1 MRAKHAP
8 NLYDGVDSAGAP
20 GGLGSKPGTRKGPL
34 AWRPGIASAVDL
46 EDRNRRSMTLALLRR
61 ALEPRTITVLAGS
74 PETDVLAAQIRA
86 GSYRGELNVLSDE
99 TAFRSLPPC
108 DLLIAPSAAAKQVL
122 AAAGSGSAGLLVPD
136 GSAADA
142 ERLRIAARTAGIR
155 LIGPS
160 SLGLA
165 APRLGLNATA
175 VPVHLAAGSLA
186 LVAQSNSVAAGILAW
201 AARRGIGF
209 SGALVLGEG
218 TDVDIADC
226 LDHFGADPATRAI
239 LLAIDDVTDASRFLS
254 SARAAARLKPV
265 LVLRPPRLEPPWP
278 ALTHSALIVTSDAAH
293 DAAFHRAGLLRV
305 SDLDELFAAAETLG
319 RARAADAGRFAILS
333 NGEGLA
339 ALAAAR
345 LRQVGGA
352 DRQFHEPTIVR
363 TAQDYR
369 EASARLLAERDV
381 DAVLALNAP
390 LAPDDPADCAHAL
403 AEARSVSAA
412 NKPVL
417 AVWVGGGEE
426 TAAIFAAAGIP
437 SFATERDA
445 ILGFQHLTRHAR
457 LLKELMATPPAL
469 DDSAQPD
476 IVAATALVDRAIAQ
490 GRSWLEPDEV
500 AELLALFRIPTLG
513 LVIAAD
519 AEAAV
524 EAAKAQ
530 FAAGRTVALK
540 IVSPDVAHKSDVGG
554 VELDL
559 ANEQAVRNA
568 AGRMAERLRQ
578 ERPQARLTGFMVQP
592 MAHRNKARELIAGFS
607 VDPCFGPVVVF
618 GRGGTAAEL
627 IADTHV
633 ALPPLD
639 LASAEN
645 LIARTRVSRIL
656 AAYRDVPAADRR
668 AIAAVLVALGN
679 IASALPQIRAMD
691 LNPILAD
698 ASGTVAVDARV
709 VLEPDPVRRRRPAI
723 RPYPGNWTSQLA
735 LGERH
740 FLIRPMKPEDEL
752 LVGAMLGRVTA
763 EDLRLRFFA
772 PLKSFSHAFLA
783 RLTQLDYARE
793 MAFIAIE
800 EGSGE
805 AAGAVRLHADPGHV
819 EAEYA
824 ILLRSDLKG
833 IGLGRALMELII
845 DWAKAE
851 NLQRVHSQVL
861 AENAPML
868 ALCRDLGF
876 EIRTDPDDIS
886 VKSVALDLGALAG
899 KARAGARRAPRSLRP
914 RRSS

>member
-1 MRAKHAP
+1 
-8 NLYDGVDSAGAP
+8 
-20 GGLGSKPGTRKGPL
+20 
-34 AWRPGIASAVDL
+34 
-46 EDRNRRSMTLALLRR
+46 MTLALLRR
-61 ALEPRTITVLAGS
+61 ALDPARITVIGGS
-74 PETDVLAAQIRA
+74 SETDVLTAQIRS
-86 GSYRGELNVLSDE
+86 GSYRGELAVLPDVK
-99 TAFRSLPPC
+99 ALPSTPPA
-108 DLLIAPSAAAKQVL
+108 DLLIAPVAVAEQVL
-122 AAAGSGSAGLLVPD
+122 ATAAGRGCAGLLVPD
-136 GSAADA
+136 GEATDS
-142 ERLRIAARTAGIR
+142 ERLRAAAKAAGIR

-175 VPVHLAAGSLA
+175 VPVVLAAGSLA

-201 AARRGIGF
+201 AARRGIGL
-209 SGALVLGEG
+209 SGAVVLGEG
-218 TDVDIADC
+218 ADVDIADS
-226 LDHFGADPATRAI
+226 LDHFSADPSTRTI
-239 LLAIDDVTDASRFLS
+239 LLAIDDVTDAPRFLS
-254 SARAAARLKPV
+254 SARAAARIKPV
-265 LVLRPPRLEPPWP
+265 LVLKPPRREPPWP

-293 DAAFHRAGLLRV
+293 DAAFRRAGLLRV
-305 SDLDELFAAAETLG
+305 TDLDELFAAAETLG
-319 RARAADAGRFAILS
+319 RARAADAGRLAIVS

-345 LRQVGGA
+345 LRQVVGA
-352 DRQFHEPTIVR
+352 EGCLRDPEIVQ
-363 TAQDYR
+363 TAHDYR
-369 EASARLLAERDV
+369 EAVARLLAEDDV

-390 LAPDDPADCAHAL
+390 VAPADSADCARAV
-403 AEARSVSAA
+403 ARARSAA
-412 NKPVL
+412 SVGKPVL

-426 TAAIFAAAGIP
+426 IAAIFASAGIP
-437 SFATERDA
+437 SFATEQEA
-445 ILGFQHLTRHAR
+445 IVGFQHLTRHAR

-469 DDSAQPD
+469 DEGDQPD
-476 IVAATALVDRAIAQ
+476 IVAATALVDAALGE
-490 GRSWLEPDEV
+490 GRNWLEPDEV
-500 AELLALFRIPTLG
+500 SRLLALFRIPTLD

-519 AEAAV
+519 APAAA

-559 ANEQAVRNA
+559 ANADAVREA
-568 AGRMAERLRQ
+568 AERMAERLG
-578 ERPQARLTGFMVQP
+578 ELRPEARLTGFMVQP
-592 MAHRNKARELIAGFS
+592 MAHRTKAREVIAGFS
-607 VDPCFGPVVVF
+607 VDPRFGPVIVF

-627 IADTHV
+627 IADTQV

-639 LASAEN
+639 LASAES

-691 LNPILAD
+691 LNPVLAD
-698 ASGTVAVDARV
+698 ASGAVAVDARV
-709 VLEPDPVRRRRPAI
+709 VLEPDPARRRRPAI
-723 RPYPGNWTSQLA
+723 RPYPASWTLHLA
-735 LGERH
+735 LGERR

-752 LVGAMLGRVTA
+752 LLGAMLARVTS

-800 EGSGE
+800 EGSGQ

-845 DWAKAE
+845 DWARAE
-851 NLQRVHSQVL
+851 HVQRVHSQVL
-861 AENAPML
+861 AENGPML
-868 ALCRDLGF
+868 TLCRALGF
-876 EIRTDPDDIS
+876 DVALDPDDIS
-886 VKSVALDLGALAG
+886 VRRVALNLN
-899 KARAGARRAPRSLRP
+899 AP
-914 RRSS
+914 

>member
-1 MRAKHAP
+1 
-8 NLYDGVDSAGAP
+8 
-20 GGLGSKPGTRKGPL
+20 
-34 AWRPGIASAVDL
+34 
-46 EDRNRRSMTLALLRR
+46 MTLALLRR
-61 ALEPRTITVLAGS
+61 ALEPRTVVAIAGS
-74 PETDVLAAQIRA
+74 PETDVLTAQIRS
-86 GSYRGELNVLSDE
+86 G
-99 TAFRSLPPC
+99 AFRGQFTMFPDAEALPSLQGC
-108 DLLIAPSAAAKQVL
+108 DLLIAPVAAAGQVL
-122 AAAGSGSAGLLVPD
+122 AAAAGRDCAGLLVPD
-136 GSAADA
+136 GSAADREA
-142 ERLRIAARTAGIR
+142 LLSAARDAGLR

-209 SGALVLGEG
+209 SGAVVLGEG
-218 TDVDIADC
+218 ADIDIADC
-226 LDHFGADPATRAI
+226 LDHFAADPSTRTI
-239 LLAIDDVTDASRFLS
+239 LLAIDDVTDAARFLS

-265 LVLRPPRLEPPWP
+265 LVLRPPRYEPPWP

-319 RARAADAGRFAILS
+319 RARAADAGRLAIVS

-345 LRQVGGA
+345 LRQTGGI
-352 DRQFHEPTIVR
+352 DRRLREPVIVR

-369 EASARLLAERDV
+369 EAVARLLTESDV

-390 LAPDDPADCAHAL
+390 LAPDDSADCARAV
-403 AEARSVSAA
+403 AEARAQSPAR
-412 NKPVL
+412 KPAL

-426 TAAIFAAAGIP
+426 MAGIFAAAGIP
-437 SFATERDA
+437 SFATEQDA

-457 LLKELMATPPAL
+457 LLKELMATPLAL
-469 DDSAQPD
+469 EEGDQPD
-476 IVAATALVDRAIAQ
+476 ISAAAALVDRAIEQ

-500 AELLALFRIPTLG
+500 AQLLALFRIPALG
-513 LVIAAD
+513 LTIVADAAAA
-519 AEAAV
+519 AEAAG
-524 EAAKAQ
+524 AQ

-540 IVSPDVAHKSDVGG
+540 IVSPDIAHKSDVGG

-559 ANEQAVRNA
+559 ANEDAVREA
-568 AGRMAERLRQ
+568 ADRMAERLRQ
-578 ERPQARLTGFMVQP
+578 QCPETRLTGFMVQP
-592 MAHRNKARELIAGFS
+592 MAHRAKARELIAGFS
-607 VDPCFGPVVVF
+607 VDPCFGPVIVF

-698 ASGTVAVDARV
+698 ASGAVAVDARV
-709 VLEPDPVRRRRPAI
+709 VLEPDPARHRRPAI
-723 RPYPGNWTSQLA
+723 RPYPGSWTTQLA
-735 LGERH
+735 LGEHR
-740 FLIRPMKPEDEL
+740 FFIRPMKPEDEL
-752 LVGAMLGRVTA
+752 LIGAMLARVTA

-800 EGSGE
+800 EDSGD

-845 DWAKAE
+845 DWARAE
-851 NLQRVHSQVL
+851 KLQRVHSQVL
-861 AENAPML
+861 AENGPML

-876 EIRTDPDDIS
+876 EIALDPDDIS
-886 VKSVALDLGALAG
+886 IRRVTLDLGTIPG
-899 KARAGARRAPRSLRP
+899 KHKGKR
-914 RRSS
+914 

>member
-1 MRAKHAP
+1 
-8 NLYDGVDSAGAP
+8 
-20 GGLGSKPGTRKGPL
+20 
-34 AWRPGIASAVDL
+34 
-46 EDRNRRSMTLALLRR
+46 MTLALLRR
-61 ALEPRTITVLAGS
+61 ALEPRTVTAIAGS
-74 PETDVLAAQIRA
+74 PETDVLVAQIRA
-86 GSYRGELNVLSDE
+86 EPYRGELTVLSDPS
-99 TAFRSLPPC
+99 ALPALPPC
-108 DLLIAPSAAAKQVL
+108 DLLIAPVAIAEQVL
-122 AAAGSGSAGLLVPD
+122 AAAAGRGCAGLLVPD
-136 GSAADA
+136 GTAADCDRLRSAAQA
-142 ERLRIAARTAGIR
+142 AGLRL
-155 LIGPS
+155 LGPS

-165 APRLGLNATA
+165 APRLGFNATA

-186 LVAQSNSVAAGILAW
+186 LVAQSNSVAAGIMAW
-201 AARRGIGF
+201 AARRGVGL
-209 SGALVLGEG
+209 SGAVVLGEG
-218 TDVDIADC
+218 ADVDIADC
-226 LDHFGADPATRAI
+226 LDHFGADPSTRTI
-239 LLAIDDVTDASRFLS
+239 LLAIDDVTDAARFLS

-265 LVLRPPRLEPPWP
+265 LVLKPPRREPAWP

-293 DAAFHRAGLLRV
+293 EAAFHRAGLLRV

-319 RARAADAGRFAILS
+319 RARAADAGRLAIVS
-333 NGEGLA
+333 NGDGLA

-345 LRQVGGA
+345 LRQAGGV
-352 DRQFHEPTIVR
+352 DRLDREPEIVR

-369 EASARLLAERDV
+369 EAVTRLLAESDI

-390 LAPDDPADCAHAL
+390 LAPDEPADCARAV
-403 AEARSVSAA
+403 AAARSTSPAH
-412 NKPVL
+412 KPVL

-426 TAAIFAAAGIP
+426 MAGIFAAAGIP
-437 SFATERDA
+437 SFATEQDA

-457 LLKELMATPPAL
+457 LLKELMATPLAL
-469 DDSAQPD
+469 DEGDQPD
-476 IVAATALVDRAIAQ
+476 IATAAALVDQAIGQ

-500 AELLALFRIPTLG
+500 AQLLALFRIPTLG

-519 AEAAV
+519 AASAA
-524 EAAKAQ
+524 EAAKVQ

-540 IVSPDVAHKSDVGG
+540 IVSPDIAHKSDVGG

-559 ANEQAVRNA
+559 ANEEAVREA
-568 AGRMAERLRQ
+568 AGRMIVRLR
-578 ERPQARLTGFMVQP
+578 ELRPEARLTGFMVQP
-592 MAHRNKARELIAGFS
+592 MAHRAKARELIAGFA
-607 VDPCFGPVVVF
+607 VDPCFGPIIVF

-679 IASALPQIRAMD
+679 IASTLPQIRAMD

-698 ASGTVAVDARV
+698 AKGVITVDARV
-709 VLEPDPVRRRRPAI
+709 VLEPDPARRRHPAI
-723 RPYPGNWTSQLA
+723 RPYPASWTLQLA
-735 LGERH
+735 LGERR
-740 FLIRPMKPEDEL
+740 FFIRPMKPEDEL
-752 LVGAMLGRVTA
+752 PIGAMLARVTP

-800 EGSGE
+800 EGSGD

-845 DWAKAE
+845 DWARAE
-851 NLQRVHSQVL
+851 QLERVHSQVL
-861 AENAPML
+861 AENGPML

-876 EIRTDPDDIS
+876 EVRLDPEDIS
-886 VKSVALDLGALAG
+886 IRRVTLDLGTIDG
-899 KARAGARRAPRSLRP
+899 EARAKR
-914 RRSS
+914 

>member
-1 MRAKHAP
+1 
-8 NLYDGVDSAGAP
+8 
-20 GGLGSKPGTRKGPL
+20 
-34 AWRPGIASAVDL
+34 
-46 EDRNRRSMTLALLRR
+46 MTLALLRR
-61 ALEPRTITVLAGS
+61 ALEPMTVTAIAGS
-74 PETDVLAAQIRA
+74 PETDVLVAQIR
-86 GSYRGELNVLSDE
+86 SEPYRGALTVLSDGDIP
-99 TAFRSLPPC
+99 AALPPS
-108 DLLIAPSAAAKQVL
+108 DLLIAPAAVAEQIL
-122 AAAGSGSAGLLVPD
+122 AAAAGQDCAGLLVPD
-136 GSAADA
+136 GTAADA
-142 ERLRIAARTAGIR
+142 GRLRRAARAAGVR
-155 LIGPS
+155 LLGPS

-201 AARRGIGF
+201 AGRRGVGF
-209 SGALVLGEG
+209 AGAVVLGEG
-218 TDVDIADC
+218 ADVDIADC
-226 LDHFGADPATRAI
+226 LDHFGADPSTRTI
-239 LLAIDDVTDASRFLS
+239 LLAIDDVTDAARFLS

-265 LVLRPPRLEPPWP
+265 LVLKPPHYEPPWP
-278 ALTHSALIVTSDAAH
+278 ALTHSALIVTGDAAH

-319 RARAADAGRFAILS
+319 RARAADAGRLAIVS

-339 ALAAAR
+339 ALATAR
-345 LRQVGGA
+345 LRQAGGM
-352 DRQFHEPTIVR
+352 DRQLREPAIVR

-369 EASARLLAERDV
+369 EAVARLLSESDV

-390 LAPDDPADCAHAL
+390 LAPDAAVGCARAL
-403 AEARSVSAA
+403 AEARAA
-412 NKPVL
+412 SPASKPVL

-426 TAAIFAAAGIP
+426 MAGIFAAAGIP
-437 SFATERDA
+437 SFVTERDA
-445 ILGFQHLTRHAR
+445 IVGFQHLTRHAR
-457 LLKELMATPPAL
+457 LLKELMATPPVL
-469 DDSAQPD
+469 DEGDQPD
-476 IVAATALVDRAIAQ
+476 IAAAAVLVERAIAQ
-490 GRSWLEPDEV
+490 GRAWLEPDEV
-500 AELLALFRIPTLG
+500 AELLALFRIPALG
-513 LVIAAD
+513 LVIAGNA
-519 AEAAV
+519 AEAA
-524 EAAKAQ
+524 AAARAQ

-559 ANEQAVRNA
+559 ANEEAVREA
-568 AGRMAERLRQ
+568 AGRMTERLRQ
-578 ERPQARLTGFMVQP
+578 QRPEARLTGFMVQP
-592 MAHRNKARELIAGFS
+592 MAHRAKARELIAGFS
-607 VDPCFGPVVVF
+607 VDPRFGPVIVF

-639 LASAEN
+639 LASAES

-698 ASGTVAVDARV
+698 ANGVVTVDARV
-709 VLEPDPVRRRRPAI
+709 VLEPDPARRRRPAI
-723 RPYPGNWTSQLA
+723 RPYPGSWSSQLA
-735 LGERH
+735 LGERR
-740 FLIRPMKPEDEL
+740 FFIRPMKPEDEL
-752 LVGAMLGRVTA
+752 LIGAMLARVTT

-772 PLKSFSHAFLA
+772 PLKSFSHVFLA

-800 EGSGE
+800 EGSGD

-851 NLQRVHSQVL
+851 ELQRVHSQVL
-861 AENAPML
+861 AENGPML

-876 EIRTDPDDIS
+876 EITLDPDDVS
-886 VKSVALDLGALAG
+886 VKRVALDLSATGSKRPA
-899 KARAGARRAPRSLRP
+899 KRRP
-914 RRSS
+914 RRG

>member
-1 MRAKHAP
+1 
-8 NLYDGVDSAGAP
+8 
-20 GGLGSKPGTRKGPL
+20 
-34 AWRPGIASAVDL
+34 
-46 EDRNRRSMTLALLRR
+46 MTLALLRR
-61 ALEPRTITVLAGS
+61 ALEPRTVTAIAGS
-74 PETDVLAAQIRA
+74 AETDVLVTQIR
-86 GSYRGELNVLSDE
+86 SEPYRGTLTVLPDADALS
-99 TAFRSLPPC
+99 SLQPS
-108 DLLIAPSAAAKQVL
+108 DLLIAPAAMAEAVL
-122 AAAGSGSAGLLVPD
+122 VAAAGRDCAGLLVPD
-136 GSAADA
+136 GTAADS
-142 ERLRIAARTAGIR
+142 ERLRGAARAAGVR

-165 APRLGLNATA
+165 QPRLGLNATA
-175 VPVHLAAGSLA
+175 VPVRLAAGSLA

-209 SGALVLGEG
+209 SGAVVLGEG
-218 TDVDIADC
+218 ADVDIADC
-226 LDHFGADPATRAI
+226 LDHFGADPSTRTI
-239 LLAIDDVTDASRFLS
+239 LLAIDDVTDAARFLS

-265 LVLRPPRLEPPWP
+265 LALKPPRREPPWP

-319 RARAADAGRFAILS
+319 RARAADAGRLAIVS

-345 LRQVGGA
+345 LRQAGGV
-352 DRQFHEPTIVR
+352 DRVIREPEIVR

-369 EASARLLAERDV
+369 ETVARLLAESDV

-390 LAPDDPADCAHAL
+390 LAPDDSADCARAL
-403 AEARSVSAA
+403 AEARAA
-412 NKPVL
+412 APARKPVL

-426 TAAIFAAAGIP
+426 MAGIFAAAGIP
-437 SFATERDA
+437 SFATEQDA
-445 ILGFQHLTRHAR
+445 ILGFQHLTRHAG

-469 DDSAQPD
+469 EDGDQPD
-476 IVAATALVDRAIAQ
+476 IAAAAALVDRAIAQ

-500 AELLALFRIPTLG
+500 ALLLALFRIPALS
-513 LVIAAD
+513 LVIVADAGAA
-519 AEAAV
+519 AEAAS
-524 EAAKAQ
+524 AQ

-540 IVSPDVAHKSDVGG
+540 IVSPDIAHKSDVGG

-559 ANEQAVRNA
+559 ANERAVREA
-568 AGRMAERLRQ
+568 AERMTERFRQ
-578 ERPQARLTGFMVQP
+578 QCPEARLTGFMVQP
-592 MAHRNKARELIAGFS
+592 MAHRTKARELIAGFS
-607 VDPCFGPVVVF
+607 VDPCFGPVIVF

-639 LASAEN
+639 LASAES

-698 ASGTVAVDARV
+698 ANGVVTVDARV
-709 VLEPDPVRRRRPAI
+709 VLEADPARRRRPAI
-723 RPYPGNWTSQLA
+723 RPYPGSWTLQLA
-735 LGERH
+735 LGERR
-740 FLIRPMKPEDEL
+740 FFIRPMKPEDEL
-752 LVGAMLGRVTA
+752 LIGAMLARVTT

-800 EGSGE
+800 EGSGD

-851 NLQRVHSQVL
+851 ALQRVHSQVL
-861 AENAPML
+861 AENGPML

-876 EIRTDPDDIS
+876 EITHDPDDIS
-886 VKSVALDLGALAG
+886 IRRVALELDAANGREPALPV
-899 KARAGARRAPRSLRP
+899 R
-914 RRSS
+914 

>member
-1 MRAKHAP
+1 
-8 NLYDGVDSAGAP
+8 
-20 GGLGSKPGTRKGPL
+20 
-34 AWRPGIASAVDL
+34 
-46 EDRNRRSMTLALLRR
+46 MTLALIRR
-61 ALEPRTITVLAGS
+61 ALEPRTVTVIVGS
-74 PETDVLAAQIRA
+74 PETDVLAAQIR
-86 GSYRGELNVLSDE
+86 SEPYRGELTVLPGGE
-99 TAFRSLPPC
+99 ELPSLTRC
-108 DLLIAPSAAAKQVL
+108 DLLIAPAAAAERVL
-122 AAAGSGSAGLLVPD
+122 ATAASGCAALLVPD
-136 GSAADA
+136 GSATDV
-142 ERLRIAARTAGIR
+142 ERLRNAARAAGIR
-155 LIGPS
+155 LVGPS

-165 APRLGLNATA
+165 APRLSLNATA
-175 VPVHLAAGSLA
+175 VPMRLTAGSLA

-201 AARRGIGF
+201 AARREIGF
-209 SGALVLGEG
+209 SGAVVLGEG
-218 TDVDIADC
+218 ADVDIADC
-226 LDHFGADPATRAI
+226 LDHFGADPATRTI
-239 LLAIDDVTDASRFLS
+239 LLAIDDITDASRFLS

-265 LVLRPPRLEPPWP
+265 LVLKPPRAEPPWP

-319 RARAADAGRFAILS
+319 RARAADAGRLAIVS

-345 LRQVGGA
+345 LRQAGGV
-352 DRQFHEPTIVR
+352 DRRLREPAIVQ

-369 EASARLLAERDV
+369 EAVTRLLAESDV

-390 LAPDDPADCAHAL
+390 LAPDDPVDCARAL
-403 AEARSVSAA
+403 AEARSASPAG
-412 NKPVL
+412 KPVL
-417 AVWVGGGEE
+417 AVWVGGGTE
-426 TAAIFAAAGIP
+426 TAGIFATAGIP

-445 ILGFQHLTRHAR
+445 ILGFRHLTRHAR
-457 LLKELMATPPAL
+457 LLKELMATPPVL
-469 DDSAQPD
+469 DADHQPD
-476 IVAATALVDRAIAQ
+476 IVVAAARVDRAIAQ

-500 AELLALFRIPTLG
+500 AELLALFGIPALG
-513 LVIAAD
+513 LIITADAAAA
-519 AEAAV
+519 AEAAK
-524 EAAKAQ
+524 EQ

-540 IVSPDVAHKSDVGG
+540 IVSPDIAHKSDVGG

-559 ANEQAVRNA
+559 ANEHAVQEA

-578 ERPQARLTGFMVQP
+578 LRPEARLSGFLVQP
-592 MAHRNKARELIAGFS
+592 MAHRSKARELIAGFS
-607 VDPCFGPVVVF
+607 VDPCFGPVIVF

-656 AAYRDVPAADRR
+656 SAYRDVPAADRH
-668 AIAAVLVALGN
+668 AIATVLVALGN
-679 IASALPQIRAMD
+679 IASVLPQIRAMD

-698 ASGTVAVDARV
+698 ANGVVVVDARV
-709 VLEPDPVRRRRPAI
+709 VLEPDPARRRRPAI
-723 RPYPGNWTSQLA
+723 RPYPGSWTSQLT
-735 LGERH
+735 LGERS

-752 LVGAMLGRVTA
+752 AIGAMLGRVTL

-793 MAFIAIE
+793 IAFIAVE

-851 NLQRVHSQVL
+851 KLQRVHSQVL

-876 EIRTDPDDIS
+876 EIALDPEDIS
-886 VKSVALDLGALAG
+886 VRRVALKLDKVAG
-899 KARAGARRAPRSLRP
+899 GRKAKPRK
-914 RRSS
+914 

>member
-1 MRAKHAP
+1 
-8 NLYDGVDSAGAP
+8 
-20 GGLGSKPGTRKGPL
+20 
-34 AWRPGIASAVDL
+34 
-46 EDRNRRSMTLALLRR
+46 MTLALLRR
-61 ALEPRTITVLAGS
+61 ALEPRTVIAIAGTPETEVLVAQIGAEPYRGDLTVLLGPSAL
-74 PETDVLAAQIRA
+74 PA
-86 GSYRGELNVLSDE
+86 
-99 TAFRSLPPC
+99 LPPC
-108 DLLIAPSAAAKQVL
+108 DLLIAPVAVAEQVL
-122 AAAGSGSAGLLVPD
+122 AAAAGRGCAGLLVPD
-136 GSAADA
+136 GTTADAPRLRSAARA
-142 ERLRIAARTAGIR
+142 TGVR

-175 VPVHLAAGSLA
+175 VPVRLAAGSLA

-201 AARRGIGF
+201 AARRGIGL
-209 SGALVLGEG
+209 SGAVVLGEG
-218 TDVDIADC
+218 ADVDIADC
-226 LDHFGADPATRAI
+226 LDHFGADAATRTI
-239 LLAIDDVTDASRFLS
+239 MLAIDDVTDAARFIS

-265 LVLRPPRLEPPWP
+265 LVLKPPRQEPPWP

-319 RARAADAGRFAILS
+319 RARAADAGRLAIVS
-333 NGEGLA
+333 NGDGLA

-345 LRQVGGA
+345 LRQTAGVNRL
-352 DRQFHEPTIVR
+352 DREPEIVR

-369 EASARLLAERDV
+369 EAVARLLTERDV

-390 LAPDDPADCAHAL
+390 LAPDAAADCARAV
-403 AEARSVSAA
+403 AEARSTSPPQ
-412 NKPVL
+412 KPVL

-426 TAAIFAAAGIP
+426 MAGIFAAAGIP
-437 SFATERDA
+437 SFATEQGA

-457 LLKELMATPPAL
+457 LLKELMATPLAL
-469 DDSAQPD
+469 DERDQPD
-476 IVAATALVDRAIAQ
+476 IVAAAALVDRAIGE

-500 AELLALFRIPTLG
+500 AQLLALFRIPALG

-519 AEAAV
+519 AGAAAD
-524 EAAKAQ
+524 AARAQ

-540 IVSPDVAHKSDVGG
+540 IVSPDVPHKSDVGG

-559 ANEQAVRNA
+559 ANEDAVRAA

-578 ERPQARLTGFMVQP
+578 SRPEARLTGFMVQP
-592 MAHRNKARELIAGFS
+592 MAHRAKARELIAGFA
-607 VDPCFGPVVVF
+607 VDPCFGPVIVF

-656 AAYRDVPAADRR
+656 AAYRDVPAANRH

-698 ASGTVAVDARV
+698 ANGVVAVDARV
-709 VLEPDPVRRRRPAI
+709 VLEPDPARRRRPAI
-723 RPYPGNWTSQLA
+723 RPYPGHWTLHLT
-735 LGERH
+735 LGERR
-740 FLIRPMKPEDEL
+740 FFIRPMKPEDEL
-752 LVGAMLGRVTA
+752 LIGAMLARVTT

-772 PLKSFSHAFLA
+772 PLKSFSHVFLA

-793 MAFIAIE
+793 MAFLAIE
-800 EGSGE
+800 EESGE
-805 AAGAVRLHADPGHV
+805 AAGAVRLHADPGLV

-845 DWAKAE
+845 DWARAE
-851 NLQRVHSQVL
+851 KLRRVHSQVL
-861 AENAPML
+861 AENGPML

-876 EIRTDPDDIS
+876 RIALDPDDIAI
-886 VKSVALDLGALAG
+886 KHVALDLS
-899 KARAGARRAPRSLRP
+899 APDSEQP
-914 RRSS
+914 AKP

>member
-1 MRAKHAP
+1 
-8 NLYDGVDSAGAP
+8 
-20 GGLGSKPGTRKGPL
+20 
-34 AWRPGIASAVDL
+34 
-46 EDRNRRSMTLALLRR
+46 MTLALLRR
-61 ALEPRTITVLAGS
+61 ALEPMTVTAIAGS
-74 PETDVLAAQIRA
+74 PETDALVAQIRS
-86 GSYRGELNVLSDE
+86 GPYRGTLTL
-99 TAFRSLPPC
+99 LPDGNALAPLQPS
-108 DLLIAPSAAAKQVL
+108 DLLIAPAVVAEQVL
-122 AAAGSGSAGLLVPD
+122 TAAAGRGCAGLLVPD
-136 GSAADA
+136 GAAADA
-142 ERLRIAARTAGIR
+142 GRLRSAARAAGLR
-155 LIGPS
+155 LLGPS
-160 SLGLA
+160 SLGIA
-165 APRLGLNATA
+165 APRLGLNATV

-201 AARRGIGF
+201 AGRRGIGF
-209 SGALVLGEG
+209 AGAVALGEG
-218 TDVDIADC
+218 ADVDIADC
-226 LDHFGADPATRAI
+226 LDYFGTDPSTRTI
-239 LLAIDDVTDASRFLS
+239 LLAIDDVADAARFLS

-265 LVLRPPRLEPPWP
+265 LVLKPPRYEPPWP

-293 DAAFHRAGLLRV
+293 EAAFHRAGLLRV

-319 RARAADAGRFAILS
+319 RARAADAGRLAIVS

-345 LRQVGGA
+345 LRQASGV
-352 DRQFHEPTIVR
+352 DRQPRNPVIVR
-363 TAQDYR
+363 TAQDYH
-369 EASARLLAERDV
+369 EAVGRLLAESDV

-390 LAPDDPADCAHAL
+390 LAPDDSADCARAL
-403 AEARSVSAA
+403 AEARSEAPA
-412 NKPVL
+412 GKPVL

-426 TAAIFAAAGIP
+426 MAGIFAAAGIP
-437 SFATERDA
+437 SFATEQEA
-445 ILGFQHLTRHAR
+445 ILGFQHLTRHAS
-457 LLKELMATPPAL
+457 LLKELMATPPVL
-469 DDSAQPD
+469 DAADRPD
-476 IVAATALVDRAIAQ
+476 IAAAAALVERAIAQ
-490 GRSWLEPDEV
+490 GRAWLEPDEV
-500 AELLALFRIPTLG
+500 AQLLTLFRIPALG
-513 LVIAAD
+513 FVIATD
-519 AEAAV
+519 AAAAV
-524 EAAKAQ
+524 EASRAQ

-540 IVSPDVAHKSDVGG
+540 IVSPDIAHKSDVGG
-554 VELDL
+554 VVLDL
-559 ANEQAVRNA
+559 ANEEAVLKA

-578 ERPQARLTGFMVQP
+578 QCPEARLTGFMVQP
-592 MAHRNKARELIAGFS
+592 MAHRAKARELIAGFS

-645 LIARTRVSRIL
+645 LIGRTRVSRIL

-679 IASALPQIRAMD
+679 IASALPQIRALD

-698 ASGTVAVDARV
+698 ANGAVAVDARV
-709 VLEPDPVRRRRPAI
+709 VLEPDPTRRRRPAI
-723 RPYPGNWTSQLA
+723 RPYPDDWTQQLA
-735 LGERH
+735 LGERR

-752 LVGAMLGRVTA
+752 LIGAMLARVTA

-800 EGSGE
+800 DGSGN
-805 AAGAVRLHADPGHV
+805 AAGAVRLHADPGHI

-845 DWAKAE
+845 DWARAE
-851 NLQRVHSQVL
+851 TLQRVHSQVL
-861 AENAPML
+861 AENGPML

-876 EIRTDPDDIS
+876 EITLDPDDIS
-886 VKSVALDLGALAG
+886 VRRVALDLTGAG
-899 KARAGARRAPRSLRP
+899 SKGPIK
-914 RRSS
+914 RRSRRG

>member
-1 MRAKHAP
+1 
-8 NLYDGVDSAGAP
+8 
-20 GGLGSKPGTRKGPL
+20 
-34 AWRPGIASAVDL
+34 
-46 EDRNRRSMTLALLRR
+46 MTLALLRR
-61 ALEPRTITVLAGS
+61 ALEPMTVTAIAGTT
-74 PETDVLAAQIRA
+74 ETDVLVAQIRA
-86 GSYRGELNVLSDE
+86 ETYRGTLTVLAD
-99 TAFRSLPPC
+99 AGGLAALPPC
-108 DLLIAPSAAAKQVL
+108 DLLIAPAAVAEQVSL
-122 AAAGSGSAGLLVPD
+122 AVAGRGCAGLLVPD
-136 GSAADA
+136 GDAADA
-142 ERLRIAARTAGIR
+142 GRLRKAARAAGLR

-175 VPVHLAAGSLA
+175 VPVHLAPGSLA
-186 LVAQSNSVAAGILAW
+186 LVAQSKSVAAGILAW
-201 AARRGIGF
+201 AGRRGIGF
-209 SGALVLGEG
+209 AGAVVLGEG
-218 TDVDIADC
+218 ADVDIADC
-226 LDHFGADPATRAI
+226 LDHFAADPSTRTI
-239 LLAIDDVTDASRFLS
+239 LLAIDDVTDAARFLS

-265 LVLRPPRLEPPWP
+265 LVLRPPRHEPPWP

-319 RARAADAGRFAILS
+319 RARAADAGRLAIVS
-333 NGEGLA
+333 NGDGLA

-345 LRQVGGA
+345 LRLAGSMDG
-352 DRQFHEPTIVR
+352 RLREPVIVR
-363 TAQDYR
+363 TAQDYHQAA
-369 EASARLLAERDV
+369 ASLLAESDV

-390 LAPDDPADCAHAL
+390 LAPDDSADCARAL
-403 AEARSVSAA
+403 AGARSAGPAS
-412 NKPVL
+412 KPVL

-426 TAAIFAAAGIP
+426 MAGIFATAGIP
-437 SFATERDA
+437 SFATEQDA

-457 LLKELMATPPAL
+457 LLKELMATPPVL
-469 DDSAQPD
+469 DENDQPD
-476 IVAATALVDRAIAQ
+476 IEAAAALVERAIAQ
-490 GRSWLEPDEV
+490 GRAWLEPDEV
-500 AELLALFRIPTLG
+500 AELLALFRIPALS
-513 LVIAAD
+513 LVIVADATAA
-519 AEAAV
+519 AEAAR
-524 EAAKAQ
+524 AQ

-540 IVSPDVAHKSDVGG
+540 IVSPDIAHKSDVGG

-559 ANEQAVRNA
+559 ANEEAVLEA

-578 ERPQARLTGFMVQP
+578 QRPEARLAGFMVQP
-592 MAHRNKARELIAGFS
+592 MAHRAKARELIAGFS
-607 VDPCFGPVVVF
+607 VDPCFGPVIVF

-639 LASAEN
+639 LASAES

-668 AIAAVLVALGN
+668 AIAAVLVALGT
-679 IASALPQIRAMD
+679 IATALPQIRAMD

-698 ASGTVAVDARV
+698 ANGVVAVDARI
-709 VLEPDPVRRRRPAI
+709 VLEPDPTRRRRPAI
-723 RPYPGNWTSQLA
+723 RSYPGIWTLQLV
-735 LGERH
+735 LGERR
-740 FLIRPMKPEDEL
+740 FFVRPMKPEDEL
-752 LVGAMLGRVTA
+752 LIGAMLGRVTP

-793 MAFIAIE
+793 MAFVAIE
-800 EGSGE
+800 EGSGD
-805 AAGAVRLHADPGHV
+805 AAGVVRLHADPGHV

-851 NLQRVHSQVL
+851 RLQRIHSQVL
-861 AENAPML
+861 AENGPML

-876 EIRTDPDDIS
+876 EIALDPDDIS
-886 VKSVALDLGALAG
+886 VRRVTLDLTLA
-899 KARAGARRAPRSLRP
+899 
-914 RRSS
+914 SSKGRTSPGPY

>member
-1 MRAKHAP
+1 
-8 NLYDGVDSAGAP
+8 
-20 GGLGSKPGTRKGPL
+20 
-34 AWRPGIASAVDL
+34 
-46 EDRNRRSMTLALLRR
+46 MTLALLRR
-61 ALEPRTITVLAGS
+61 VLEPMTVTAIAGT
-74 PETDVLAAQIRA
+74 PETDVLVAQIRA
-86 GSYRGELNVLSDE
+86 EPYRGALTVHPDARALASM
-99 TAFRSLPPC
+99 PPS
-108 DLLIAPSAAAKQVL
+108 DLLIAPAALAEQVL
-122 AAAGSGSAGLLVPD
+122 AAAAGRGCAGLLVPD

-142 ERLRIAARTAGIR
+142 ERLRKAARAAGLR

-186 LVAQSNSVAAGILAW
+186 LIAQSNSVAAGILAW
-201 AARRGIGF
+201 AAGRGIGF
-209 SGALVLGEG
+209 AGAVVLGEG
-218 TDVDIADC
+218 ADVDIADC
-226 LDHFGADPATRAI
+226 LDHFGADPATRTI
-239 LLAIDDVTDASRFLS
+239 LLAIDDVTDAARFLS

-265 LVLRPPRLEPPWP
+265 LVLRPPRHEPPWP

-305 SDLDELFAAAETLG
+305 GDLDELFAGAETLG
-319 RARAADAGRFAILS
+319 RARAADAGRLAIVS

-345 LRQVGGA
+345 LRQAGGV
-352 DRQFHEPTIVR
+352 DGQLREPVIVR

-369 EASARLLAERDV
+369 EAVTRLLSERDV

-390 LAPDDPADCAHAL
+390 LAPDDSADCARAL
-403 AEARSVSAA
+403 AEARSAA
-412 NKPVL
+412 PASKPVL

-426 TAAIFAAAGIP
+426 VAGIFAAAGIP
-437 SFATERDA
+437 SFATEQDA

-457 LLKELMATPPAL
+457 LLKELMATPPVL
-469 DDSAQPD
+469 DEDDQPD
-476 IVAATALVDRAIAQ
+476 TEAATALVERAIGQ
-490 GRSWLEPDEV
+490 GRTWLEPDEV
-500 AELLALFRIPTLG
+500 AELLALFGIPTLG

-519 AEAAV
+519 APAAAEAAR
-524 EAAKAQ
+524 AQ

-540 IVSPDVAHKSDVGG
+540 IVSPDIAHKSDVGG

-559 ANEQAVRNA
+559 ANEEAVREA

-578 ERPQARLTGFMVQP
+578 QRPEARLTGFMVQP
-592 MAHRNKARELIAGFS
+592 MAHRAKARELIAGFS
-607 VDPCFGPVVVF
+607 VDPCFGPVIVF

-698 ASGTVAVDARV
+698 ANGAVAVDARV
-709 VLEPDPVRRRRPAI
+709 VLEPDPARRRRPAI
-723 RPYPGNWTSQLA
+723 RPYPGSWTSQLA
-735 LGERH
+735 LGERR
-740 FLIRPMKPEDEL
+740 FLIRPMKPEDEVL
-752 LVGAMLGRVTA
+752 IGAMLARVTA

-793 MAFIAIE
+793 IAFIAIE
-800 EGSGE
+800 EGGGD

-851 NLQRVHSQVL
+851 ALQRVHSQVL
-861 AENAPML
+861 AENRPML

-876 EIRTDPDDIS
+876 EITLDPDDMS
-886 VKSVALDLGALAG
+886 VRCVALDLSAAG
-899 KARAGARRAPRSLRP
+899 GKGPAKRR
-914 RRSS
+914 RRRG

>member
-1 MRAKHAP
+1 
-8 NLYDGVDSAGAP
+8 
-20 GGLGSKPGTRKGPL
+20 
-34 AWRPGIASAVDL
+34 
-46 EDRNRRSMTLALLRR
+46 MTLAQIRR
-61 ALEPRTITVLAGS
+61 ALEPRTIAVVVGS
-74 PETDVLAAQIRA
+74 RETDVLAAKIR
-86 GSYRGELNVLSDE
+86 SEPYRGALSVLPDGE
-99 TAFRSLPPC
+99 AVASLQPC
-108 DLLIAPSAAAKQVL
+108 DLLVAPAAVAAQVL
-122 AAAGSGSAGLLVPD
+122 PKAASNCAGLLIPD
-136 GSAADA
+136 GTAADT
-142 ERLRIAARTAGIR
+142 ERLRIAARAAGIR

-165 APRLGLNATA
+165 TPRLGLNATG
-175 VPVHLAAGSLA
+175 VPVHLATGSLA

-209 SGALVLGEG
+209 SGAVVLGEG
-218 TDVDIADC
+218 ADVDIADC
-226 LDHFGADPATRAI
+226 LDHFGADSATRAI
-239 LLAIDDVTDASRFLS
+239 LLAIDDVTDAARFLS

-265 LVLRPPRLEPPWP
+265 LVLKPPRAEPPSP
-278 ALTHSALIVTSDAAH
+278 AMTHSALIVTSDAAH

-319 RARAADAGRFAILS
+319 RARAADAGRLAIIG

-345 LRQVGGA
+345 LRQAGGMG
-352 DRQFHEPTIVR
+352 RQPQEHAIVR
-363 TAQDYR
+363 TEQDYR
-369 EASARLLAERDV
+369 EAVARLLAESDV

-390 LAPDDPADCAHAL
+390 LTPDDPVDCARAV
-403 AEARSVSAA
+403 AEARAA
-412 NKPVL
+412 SPAGKPVL

-426 TAAIFAAAGIP
+426 VAAIFAAAGIP
-437 SFATERDA
+437 SFATEGEA
-445 ILGFQHLTRHAR
+445 ILGFQHLTRHAW
-457 LLKELMATPPAL
+457 LQKELMATPPVIGEG
-469 DDSAQPD
+469 DEPD
-476 IVAATALVDRAIAQ
+476 IAAAGALVDRALAQ

-500 AELLALFRIPTLG
+500 AQLLTLFRIPALG

-519 AEAAV
+519 ATEAA
-524 EAAKAQ
+524 EAARAQ
-530 FAAGRTVALK
+530 FADGRTVALK
-540 IVSPDVAHKSDVGG
+540 IVSPDIAHKSDVGG

-559 ANEQAVRNA
+559 ASEEAVRA
-568 AGRMAERLRQ
+568 AADRMIERLHRL
-578 ERPQARLTGFMVQP
+578 RPEARLTGFMIQP
-592 MAHRNKARELIAGFS
+592 MAIRSKARELIAGFS

-639 LASAEN
+639 LASAEQ

-656 AAYRDVPAADRR
+656 SAYRDVPEANRR

-698 ASGTVAVDARV
+698 ADGVIAVDARV
-709 VLEPDPVRRRRPAI
+709 VLEPDPTRRRRPAI
-723 RPYPGNWTSQLA
+723 RPYPGSWTTRLT
-735 LGERH
+735 LGERR
-740 FLIRPMKPEDEL
+740 FFIRPMKPEDEGL
-752 LVGAMLGRVTA
+752 IGAMLGRVTA

-800 EGSGE
+800 EGTGE

-833 IGLGRALMELII
+833 IGLGRALMQLII
-845 DWAKAE
+845 DWAEAE
-851 NLQRVHSQVL
+851 KLQRVHSQVL

-876 EIRTDPDDIS
+876 EIALDPDDVS
-886 VKSVALDLGALAG
+886 VRRVELNLQKRTRTRRKLPRKSPRDPLARKG
-899 KARAGARRAPRSLRP
+899 
-914 RRSS
+914 

>member
-1 MRAKHAP
+1 
-8 NLYDGVDSAGAP
+8 
-20 GGLGSKPGTRKGPL
+20 
-34 AWRPGIASAVDL
+34 
-46 EDRNRRSMTLALLRR
+46 MTLALVRR
-61 ALEPRTITVLAGS
+61 ALEPRTIAVIVGS
-74 PETDVLAAQIRA
+74 PETDVLAAKIRSE
-86 GSYRGELNVLSDE
+86 SYRGELLVLPDGE
-99 TAFRSLPPC
+99 AVAYLQPC
-108 DLLIAPSAAAKQVL
+108 DLLVAPAAAAAQVL
-122 AAAGSGSAGLLVPD
+122 PKAASNCAGLLVPD
-136 GSAADA
+136 GTAADS
-142 ERLRIAARTAGIR
+142 ERLRIAARAAGIR
-155 LIGPS
+155 LIGPA

-165 APRLGLNATA
+165 TPRLGLNATG
-175 VPVHLAAGSLA
+175 VPVHLASGSLA

-209 SGALVLGEG
+209 SSAVVLGEG
-218 TDVDIADC
+218 ADVDIADC
-226 LDHFGADPATRAI
+226 LDHFGADSATRAI
-239 LLAIDDVTDASRFLS
+239 LLAIDDVTDAARFLS

-265 LVLRPPRLEPPWP
+265 LVLKPPRAEPPSP
-278 ALTHSALIVTSDAAH
+278 AMTHSAMIVTSDAAH

-319 RARAADAGRFAILS
+319 RARAADAGRLAIIG

-345 LRQVGGA
+345 LRQAGMG
-352 DRQFHEPTIVR
+352 RPPQEPAIVR
-363 TAQDYR
+363 TEQDYR
-369 EASARLLAERDV
+369 DAVARLLAESDV

-390 LAPDDPADCAHAL
+390 LTPDDPVDCARAV
-403 AEARSVSAA
+403 AEARAA
-412 NKPVL
+412 SPAGKPIL

-426 TAAIFAAAGIP
+426 AAAIFAAAGIP
-437 SFATERDA
+437 SFATEREA

-457 LLKELMATPPAL
+457 LLNELMATPPAISEA
-469 DDSAQPD
+469 DEPD
-476 IVAATALVDRAIAQ
+476 IAAAGALVDRAVAQ

-500 AELLALFRIPTLG
+500 AQLLNLFRIPALG

-519 AEAAV
+519 AAEAA
-524 EAAKAQ
+524 EAARAQ

-540 IVSPDVAHKSDVGG
+540 IVSPDIAHKSDVGG

-559 ANEQAVRNA
+559 ASEEAVRA
-568 AGRMAERLRQ
+568 AADRMIERLHRL
-578 ERPQARLTGFMVQP
+578 RPEARLTGFMIQP
-592 MAHRNKARELIAGFS
+592 MAIRSKARELIAGFS

-639 LASAEN
+639 LASAEH

-656 AAYRDVPAADRR
+656 SAYRDVPEANRR

-679 IASALPQIRAMD
+679 IASALSQIRAMD

-698 ASGTVAVDARV
+698 ADGVVAVDGRV
-709 VLEPDPVRRRRPAI
+709 VLEPDPTRRRRPAI
-723 RPYPGNWTSQLA
+723 RPYPGSWTTWLT
-735 LGERH
+735 LGERQ
-740 FLIRPMKPEDEL
+740 FFIRPMKPEDEGL
-752 LVGAMLGRVTA
+752 IGAMLGRVTA

-800 EGSGE
+800 EGTGE

-833 IGLGRALMELII
+833 IGLGRALMQLII
-845 DWAKAE
+845 DWAEAE
-851 NLQRVHSQVL
+851 ELQRVHSQVL

-876 EIRTDPDDIS
+876 EIALDPDDVS
-886 VKSVALDLGALAG
+886 VRRVELNLQKRTRTRRKLPRKSPRDPLARKG
-899 KARAGARRAPRSLRP
+899 
-914 RRSS
+914 

>member
-1 MRAKHAP
+1 
-8 NLYDGVDSAGAP
+8 
-20 GGLGSKPGTRKGPL
+20 
-34 AWRPGIASAVDL
+34 
-46 EDRNRRSMTLALLRR
+46 MTLALIRR
-61 ALEPRTITVLAGS
+61 ALEPRTVTVIAGS
-74 PETDVLAAQIRA
+74 PETDVLAAQIR
-86 GSYRGELNVLSDE
+86 SEPYRGELTVFPGGEELP
-99 TAFRSLPPC
+99 SLTRC
-108 DLLIAPSAAAKQVL
+108 DLLIAPAAAAERVL
-122 AAAGSGSAGLLVPD
+122 AAAANGCAGLLVPD
-136 GSAADA
+136 GSAADT
-142 ERLRIAARTAGIR
+142 ERLRNAARAAGIR

-165 APRLGLNATA
+165 APRLNLNATA
-175 VPVHLAAGSLA
+175 VPMHPATGSLA

-201 AARRGIGF
+201 AARREIGF
-209 SGALVLGEG
+209 SGAVILGEG
-218 TDVDIADC
+218 ADVDIADC
-226 LDHFGADPATRAI
+226 LDHFGADAATRTI
-239 LLAIDDVTDASRFLS
+239 LLAIDDVTDAARFLS
-254 SARAAARLKPV
+254 SARAAARLKPI
-265 LVLRPPRLEPPWP
+265 LVLKPRRADPPWP

-319 RARAADAGRFAILS
+319 RARAAGAGRLAIVS

-339 ALAAAR
+339 ALAGAR
-345 LRQVGGA
+345 LRQAGSME
-352 DRQFHEPTIVR
+352 RQPRDPVIVR
-363 TAQDYR
+363 TVQDYR
-369 EASARLLAERDV
+369 EAVIHLLADSDV

-390 LAPDDPADCAHAL
+390 LAPDDPVDCARAL
-403 AEARSVSAA
+403 AEARSTSPAG
-412 NKPVL
+412 KPIL
-417 AVWVGGGEE
+417 AVWVGGSEE
-426 TAAIFAAAGIP
+426 TAGIFATAGIP

-445 ILGFQHLTRHAR
+445 ILGFRHLTRHAQ
-457 LLKELMATPPAL
+457 LLKELMATPPVLNA
-469 DDSAQPD
+469 DHQPD
-476 IVAATALVDRAIAQ
+476 IDVAAALVDRAIGQ

-500 AELLALFRIPTLG
+500 AQLLALFGIPALG
-513 LVIAAD
+513 LVIVADAAAA
-519 AEAAV
+519 AEAAK
-524 EAAKAQ
+524 EQ

-540 IVSPDVAHKSDVGG
+540 IVSPDIAHKSDVGG

-559 ANEQAVRNA
+559 ANEHAVQEA
-568 AGRMAERLRQ
+568 AGRMAERLQ
-578 ERPQARLTGFMVQP
+578 QLRPEARLSGFLVQP
-592 MAHRNKARELIAGFS
+592 MAHRSKARELIAGFS
-607 VDPCFGPVVVF
+607 VDSCFGPVIVF

-656 AAYRDVPAADRR
+656 SAYRDVPAADRH

-679 IASALPQIRAMD
+679 IASVLPQIRAMD
-691 LNPILAD
+691 LNPVLAD
-698 ASGTVAVDARV
+698 ANGVVVVDARV
-709 VLEPDPVRRRRPAI
+709 VLEPDPACRRRPAI
-723 RPYPGNWTSQLA
+723 RPYPGSWTSQLT
-735 LGERH
+735 LGERS

-752 LVGAMLGRVTA
+752 AIGAMLGRVTL

-800 EGSGE
+800 EGNRE

-833 IGLGRALMELII
+833 IGLGRALMKLII

-851 NLQRVHSQVL
+851 KLQRVHSQVL

-876 EIRTDPDDIS
+876 EIGLDPEDLS
-886 VKSVALDLGALAG
+886 VRRVALNLSKVEGSG
-899 KARAGARRAPRSLRP
+899 KAKPGK
-914 RRSS
+914 

>member
-1 MRAKHAP
+1 
-8 NLYDGVDSAGAP
+8 
-20 GGLGSKPGTRKGPL
+20 
-34 AWRPGIASAVDL
+34 
-46 EDRNRRSMTLALLRR
+46 MTLALLRR
-61 ALEPRTITVLAGS
+61 ALEPMTVTAIAGS
-74 PETDVLAAQIRA
+74 PETDVLVAQIR
-86 GSYRGELNVLSDE
+86 SEPYRGALTVLSDGDVP
-99 TAFRSLPPC
+99 AALPPS
-108 DLLIAPSAAAKQVL
+108 DLLIAPAAAAEQVL
-122 AAAGSGSAGLLVPD
+122 AAAAGQDCAGLLVPD
-136 GSAADA
+136 GTAADA
-142 ERLRIAARTAGIR
+142 GRLRRAARAAGVR
-155 LIGPS
+155 LLGPS

-201 AARRGIGF
+201 AGRRGIGF
-209 SGALVLGEG
+209 AGAVVLGEG
-218 TDVDIADC
+218 ADVDIADC
-226 LDHFGADPATRAI
+226 LDHFGADPSTRTI
-239 LLAIDDVTDASRFLS
+239 LLAIDDVTDAARFLS

-265 LVLRPPRLEPPWP
+265 LVLKPPHYEPPWP
-278 ALTHSALIVTSDAAH
+278 ALTHSALIVTGDAAH

-319 RARAADAGRFAILS
+319 RARAADAGRLAIVS

-345 LRQVGGA
+345 LRQAGGM
-352 DRQFHEPTIVR
+352 DRQLREPAIVR

-369 EASARLLAERDV
+369 EAVARLLGESDV

-390 LAPDDPADCAHAL
+390 LAPDDAADCARAL
-403 AEARSVSAA
+403 AEARAA
-412 NKPVL
+412 SPGPKPVL

-426 TAAIFAAAGIP
+426 MAGIFAAAGIP
-437 SFATERDA
+437 SFVTEQDA
-445 ILGFQHLTRHAR
+445 IVGFQHLTRHAR
-457 LLKELMATPPAL
+457 LLKELMATPSVL
-469 DDSAQPD
+469 DEGDQPD
-476 IVAATALVDRAIAQ
+476 IAAAAVLVERAIAQ
-490 GRSWLEPDEV
+490 GRAWLEPDEV
-500 AELLALFRIPTLG
+500 AQLLALFRIPALG
-513 LVIAAD
+513 LVIAGNA
-519 AEAAV
+519 AEAAT
-524 EAAKAQ
+524 AARAQ

-559 ANEQAVRNA
+559 ANEEAVREA
-568 AGRMAERLRQ
+568 AGRMTERLRQ
-578 ERPQARLTGFMVQP
+578 QRPEARLTGFMVQP
-592 MAHRNKARELIAGFS
+592 MAHRAKARELIAGFS
-607 VDPCFGPVVVF
+607 VDPRFRPVIVF

-639 LASAEN
+639 LASAES

-698 ASGTVAVDARV
+698 ANGVVTVDARV
-709 VLEPDPVRRRRPAI
+709 VLEPDPARRRRPAI
-723 RPYPGNWTSQLA
+723 RPYPGSWSSQLV
-735 LGERH
+735 LGERR
-740 FLIRPMKPEDEL
+740 FFIRPMKPEDEL
-752 LVGAMLGRVTA
+752 LIGAMLARVTA

-800 EGSGE
+800 EGSGD

-851 NLQRVHSQVL
+851 ELQRVHSQVL
-861 AENAPML
+861 AENGPML

-876 EIRTDPDDIS
+876 EITLDPDDVS
-886 VKSVALDLGALAG
+886 VKRVALDLSAAG
-899 KARAGARRAPRSLRP
+899 GKRRPKRRLR
-914 RRSS
+914 RG

>member
-1 MRAKHAP
+1 
-8 NLYDGVDSAGAP
+8 
-20 GGLGSKPGTRKGPL
+20 
-34 AWRPGIASAVDL
+34 
-46 EDRNRRSMTLALLRR
+46 MTLALLRR
-61 ALEPRTITVLAGS
+61 ALEPRTVTAIAGS
-74 PETDVLAAQIRA
+74 PETDVLVAQIRA
-86 GSYRGELNVLSDE
+86 EPYRGELTVLSDPS
-99 TAFRSLPPC
+99 ALPALPPC
-108 DLLIAPSAAAKQVL
+108 DLLIAPVAIAEQVL
-122 AAAGSGSAGLLVPD
+122 AAAAGRGCAGLLVPD
-136 GSAADA
+136 GAAVDCDRLRSAA
-142 ERLRIAARTAGIR
+142 RAAGLR

-165 APRLGLNATA
+165 APRLGFNATI

-186 LVAQSNSVAAGILAW
+186 LVAQSNSVAAGIMAW
-201 AARRGIGF
+201 AARRGVGL
-209 SGALVLGEG
+209 SGAVVLGEG
-218 TDVDIADC
+218 ADVDIADC
-226 LDHFGADPATRAI
+226 LDHFGADPSTRTI
-239 LLAIDDVTDASRFLS
+239 LLAIDDVTDAARFLS

-265 LVLRPPRLEPPWP
+265 LVLKPPRREPAWP

-293 DAAFHRAGLLRV
+293 EAAFHRAGLLRV

-319 RARAADAGRFAILS
+319 RARAADAGRLAIVS
-333 NGEGLA
+333 NGDGLA

-345 LRQVGGA
+345 LRQAGGI
-352 DRQFHEPTIVR
+352 DRLDREPEIVR
-363 TAQDYR
+363 TAKDYR
-369 EASARLLAERDV
+369 EAVTRLLAESDI

-390 LAPDDPADCAHAL
+390 LAPDEPADCARAV
-403 AEARSVSAA
+403 AEARSTSPVQ
-412 NKPVL
+412 KPVL

-426 TAAIFAAAGIP
+426 MAGIFAAAGIP
-437 SFATERDA
+437 SFATEQDA

-457 LLKELMATPPAL
+457 LLKELMATPLAL
-469 DDSAQPD
+469 DEGDQPD
-476 IVAATALVDRAIAQ
+476 IATAAALVDQAIGQ

-500 AELLALFRIPTLG
+500 AQLLALFRIPTLD

-519 AEAAV
+519 AAGAA
-524 EAAKAQ
+524 EAAKVQ

-540 IVSPDVAHKSDVGG
+540 IVSPDIAHKSDVGG

-559 ANEQAVRNA
+559 ANEEAVREA
-568 AGRMAERLRQ
+568 AGRMIVRLR
-578 ERPQARLTGFMVQP
+578 ELRPDARLTGFMVQP
-592 MAHRNKARELIAGFS
+592 MAHRAKARELIAGFA
-607 VDPCFGPVVVF
+607 VDPCFGPVIVF

-679 IASALPQIRAMD
+679 IASTLPQIRAMD

-698 ASGTVAVDARV
+698 AKGVITVDARV
-709 VLEPDPVRRRRPAI
+709 VLEPDPARRRHPAI
-723 RPYPGNWTSQLA
+723 RPYPASWTLQLA
-735 LGERH
+735 LGERR
-740 FLIRPMKPEDEL
+740 FFIRPMKPEDEL
-752 LVGAMLGRVTA
+752 PIGAMLARVTA

-800 EGSGE
+800 EGSGD

-845 DWAKAE
+845 DWARAE
-851 NLQRVHSQVL
+851 QLERVHSQVL
-861 AENAPML
+861 AENGPML

-876 EIRTDPDDIS
+876 EVRLDPEDIS
-886 VKSVALDLGALAG
+886 IRRVTLDLGTIDG
-899 KARAGARRAPRSLRP
+899 EARAKR
-914 RRSS
+914 

>member
-1 MRAKHAP
+1 
-8 NLYDGVDSAGAP
+8 
-20 GGLGSKPGTRKGPL
+20 
-34 AWRPGIASAVDL
+34 
-46 EDRNRRSMTLALLRR
+46 MTLALLRR
-61 ALEPRTITVLAGS
+61 ALEPMTVTAIAGA
-74 PETDVLAAQIRA
+74 PETDVLVAQIRA
-86 GSYRGELNVLSDE
+86 EPYRGALTVLPDARALASM
-99 TAFRSLPPC
+99 PPS
-108 DLLIAPSAAAKQVL
+108 DLLIAPAALAEQVL
-122 AAAGSGSAGLLVPD
+122 AAAAGRGCAGLLVPD

-142 ERLRIAARTAGIR
+142 ERLRKAARAAGLR

-175 VPVHLAAGSLA
+175 VPVHLASGSLA
-186 LVAQSNSVAAGILAW
+186 LIAQSNSVAAGILAW
-201 AARRGIGF
+201 AAGRGIGF
-209 SGALVLGEG
+209 AGAVVLGEG
-218 TDVDIADC
+218 ADVDIADC
-226 LDHFGADPATRAI
+226 LDHFGADPPTRTI
-239 LLAIDDVTDASRFLS
+239 LLAIDDVTDAARFLS

-265 LVLRPPRLEPPWP
+265 LVLRPPRHEPPWP

-319 RARAADAGRFAILS
+319 RARAADAGRLAIVS

-345 LRQVGGA
+345 LRQAGGV
-352 DRQFHEPTIVR
+352 DRQLREPVIVR
-363 TAQDYR
+363 TAQGYR
-369 EASARLLAERDV
+369 EAVTRLLSERDV

-390 LAPDDPADCAHAL
+390 LAPDDSADCARAL
-403 AEARSVSAA
+403 AEARSAA
-412 NKPVL
+412 PASKAVL

-426 TAAIFAAAGIP
+426 VAGIFAAAGIP

-457 LLKELMATPPAL
+457 LLKELMATPPVL
-469 DDSAQPD
+469 DEDDRPD
-476 IVAATALVDRAIAQ
+476 IVAAAALVERAIAE
-490 GRSWLEPDEV
+490 GRAWLEPDEV
-500 AELLALFRIPTLG
+500 AQLLALFRIPAIG

-519 AEAAV
+519 AAAAAEAAR
-524 EAAKAQ
+524 AQ

-540 IVSPDVAHKSDVGG
+540 IVSPDIAHKSDVGG

-559 ANEQAVRNA
+559 ANEEAVREA
-568 AGRMAERLRQ
+568 ADRMAARLRGL
-578 ERPQARLTGFMVQP
+578 RPQAHLTGFLVQP
-592 MAHRNKARELIAGFS
+592 MAHRAKARELIAGFA
-607 VDPCFGPVVVF
+607 VDPCFGPVIVF

-639 LASAEN
+639 LASAEG

-679 IASALPQIRAMD
+679 IAAALPQIRAMD

-698 ASGTVAVDARV
+698 ANGAVAVDARV
-709 VLEPDPVRRRRPAI
+709 VLEPDLARRRRPAI
-723 RPYPGNWTSQLA
+723 RPYPGSWISQLA
-735 LGERH
+735 LGERR
-740 FLIRPMKPEDEL
+740 FLIRPMKPEDEVL
-752 LVGAMLGRVTA
+752 IGAMLSRVTA

-800 EGSGE
+800 EGSGA

-851 NLQRVHSQVL
+851 ALQRVHSQVL
-861 AENAPML
+861 AENGPML

-876 EIRTDPDDIS
+876 EITLDPDDMS
-886 VKSVALDLGALAG
+886 VRRVALDLRAAG
-899 KARAGARRAPRSLRP
+899 GKRPAKRRGRGG
-914 RRSS
+914 

>member
-1 MRAKHAP
+1 
-8 NLYDGVDSAGAP
+8 
-20 GGLGSKPGTRKGPL
+20 
-34 AWRPGIASAVDL
+34 
-46 EDRNRRSMTLALLRR
+46 MTLALIRR
-61 ALEPRTITVLAGS
+61 ALEPRTITVIAGS
-74 PETDVLAAQIRA
+74 PETDVLAEQIRSA
-86 GSYRGELNVLSDE
+86 PYRGALTVLPGGG
-99 TAFRSLPPC
+99 TMPALRSC
-108 DLLIAPSAAAKQVL
+108 DLLIASAAVAEQAL
-122 AAAGSGSAGLLVPD
+122 AAGASDCAGLLVPD
-136 GSAADA
+136 GSASDA
-142 ERLRIAARTAGIR
+142 EGLRSAARAAGIR

-201 AARRGIGF
+201 AAGRGIGF
-209 SGALVLGEG
+209 SGAVILGEG
-218 TDVDIADC
+218 ADVDIADG
-226 LDHFGADPATRAI
+226 LDHFGADPSTRTI
-239 LLAIDDVTDASRFLS
+239 LLAIDEVTDAARFLS

-265 LVLRPPRLEPPWP
+265 LVLRPPRLEPAWP

-293 DAAFHRAGLLRV
+293 DAAFHRAGLLQV
-305 SDLDELFAAAETLG
+305 SDLDELFAAAETLA
-319 RARAADAGRFAILS
+319 RARAADAGRLAIVS

-345 LRQVGGA
+345 LGQVGGV
-352 DRQFHEPTIVR
+352 DRQRQKPAIVR

-369 EASARLLAERDV
+369 EAVTRLLADKEV

-390 LAPDDPADCAHAL
+390 LAPDDPADCARAL
-403 AEARSVSAA
+403 AETRSASQAG
-412 NKPVL
+412 KPVL
-417 AVWVGGGEE
+417 AVWVGGSEE
-426 TAAIFAAAGIP
+426 TAGIFAAAGIP

-469 DDSAQPD
+469 DEGDQPD

-500 AELLALFRIPTLG
+500 SELLALFRIPTLG
-513 LVIAAD
+513 LIIAAD
-519 AEAAV
+519 ATAAAEAAR
-524 EAAKAQ
+524 AQ
-530 FAAGRTVALK
+530 FTAGRTVALK
-540 IVSPDVAHKSDVGG
+540 IVSPDIAHKSDVGG

-559 ANEQAVRNA
+559 ANEQAVREA

-578 ERPQARLTGFMVQP
+578 LRPEARLSGFLVQP
-592 MAHRNKARELIAGFS
+592 MAHRSKARELIAGFS
-607 VDPCFGPVVVF
+607 VDPRFGPVVVF

-639 LASAEN
+639 LASAES

-656 AAYRDVPAADRR
+656 AAYRDVPAADRH
-668 AIAAVLVALGN
+668 AIATVLVALGT

-698 ASGTVAVDARV
+698 ANGVVAVDARI
-709 VLEPDPVRRRRPAI
+709 VLEPDSARRRRPAI
-723 RPYPGNWTSQLA
+723 RPYPGSWTVQLA
-735 LGERH
+735 LGQRH
-740 FLIRPMKPEDEL
+740 FFVRPMKPEDEL
-752 LVGAMLGRVTA
+752 LIGAMLGRVTA

-805 AAGAVRLHADPGHV
+805 AAGAVRLHADPGYV

-851 NLQRVHSQVL
+851 QLQRVHSQVL

-876 EIRTDPDDIS
+876 EIALDPDDIS
-886 VKSVALDLGALAG
+886 VRRVALDLRKAGSNGKDGAS
-899 KARAGARRAPRSLRP
+899 GARRAPRRRWPP
-914 RRSS
+914 RSD

>member
-1 MRAKHAP
+1 
-8 NLYDGVDSAGAP
+8 
-20 GGLGSKPGTRKGPL
+20 
-34 AWRPGIASAVDL
+34 
-46 EDRNRRSMTLALLRR
+46 MTLALLRR
-61 ALEPRTITVLAGS
+61 ALEPRTVTAIAGA
-74 PETDVLAAQIRA
+74 PETDVLVAQIRA
-86 GSYRGELNVLSDE
+86 QRYRGNLSVLSDPS
-99 TAFRSLPPC
+99 ALPALPAC
-108 DLLIAPSAAAKQVL
+108 DLLIAPAALAGQVL
-122 AAAGSGSAGLLVPD
+122 AAAAGRGWAGLLVPD
-136 GSAADA
+136 GAAADRDHLRSAAQ
-142 ERLRIAARTAGIR
+142 AAGLR

-165 APRLGLNATA
+165 APRLGFNATA

-186 LVAQSNSVAAGILAW
+186 LVAQSNSVAAGIMAW
-201 AARRGIGF
+201 AARRGVGL
-209 SGALVLGEG
+209 SGAVVLGEG
-218 TDVDIADC
+218 ADVDIADC
-226 LDHFGADPATRAI
+226 LDHFGADPSTRTI
-239 LLAIDDVTDASRFLS
+239 LLAIEDVTDAARFLS

-265 LVLRPPRLEPPWP
+265 LVLKPPRREPAWP

-319 RARAADAGRFAILS
+319 RARAADAGRLAIVS
-333 NGEGLA
+333 NGDGLA

-345 LRQVGGA
+345 LRQAGSV
-352 DRQFHEPTIVR
+352 DRLDREPEVVR

-369 EASARLLAERDV
+369 EAVTRLLAEGDI

-390 LAPDDPADCAHAL
+390 LAPDEPADCARAV
-403 AEARSVSAA
+403 AEARSTSPAH
-412 NKPVL
+412 KPVL

-426 TAAIFAAAGIP
+426 MAGIFAAAGIP
-437 SFATERDA
+437 SFATEQDA

-457 LLKELMATPPAL
+457 LLKELMATPPAR
-469 DDSAQPD
+469 DEADQPD
-476 IVAATALVDRAIAQ
+476 IAAATALVDQAIGQ

-500 AELLALFRIPTLG
+500 AQLLALFRIPTLG

-519 AEAAV
+519 AAAAAEAAR
-524 EAAKAQ
+524 EQ
-530 FAAGRTVALK
+530 LTAGRTVALK
-540 IVSPDVAHKSDVGG
+540 IVSPDIAHKSDVGG

-559 ANEQAVRNA
+559 ANEQAVREA
-568 AGRMAERLRQ
+568 ADRMTEQLRQ
-578 ERPQARLTGFMVQP
+578 QRPEARLTGFMVQP
-592 MAHRNKARELIAGFS
+592 MAHRAKARELIAGFA
-607 VDPCFGPVVVF
+607 VDPCFGPVIVF

-656 AAYRDVPAADRR
+656 AAYRDVPAADRG

-698 ASGTVAVDARV
+698 AKGVITVDARV
-709 VLEPDPVRRRRPAI
+709 VLEPDPARRRLPAI
-723 RPYPGNWTSQLA
+723 RPYPTSWTLQLA
-735 LGERH
+735 LGERR
-740 FLIRPMKPEDEL
+740 FFIRPMKPEDEL
-752 LVGAMLGRVTA
+752 PIGAMLARVTQ

-793 MAFIAIE
+793 MAFIAFE
-800 EGSGE
+800 AGSGD

-833 IGLGRALMELII
+833 IGLGRALMEWII
-845 DWAKAE
+845 DWARAE
-851 NLQRVHSQVL
+851 KLERVHSQVL
-861 AENAPML
+861 AENGPML

-876 EIRTDPDDIS
+876 EVRPDPEDIS
-886 VKSVALDLGALAG
+886 IRRVTLDLGTLDG
-899 KARAGARRAPRSLRP
+899 KAQAKR
-914 RRSS
+914 